1 LIILIDIFRC
11 NSPIDVLLVPNLYR
25 LKICWSGC
33 TDGLELPTQLFTPD
47 VFFQLTHFSLIAKSL
62 SNLVVQELLSMLSSQ
77 CCYSFDLHEYR
88 RTTPM
93 DLEQSTV
100 SNIMV
105 NTFRTL
111 KSWKP
116 MEILF
121 DTCRNG
127 YYLWAYT
134 LPRKCRELSLRK
146 YWDVSSRLA

>member
-1 LIILIDIFRC
+1 M
-11 NSPIDVLLVPNLYR
+11 VPNLCR
-25 LKICWSGC
+25 LKIFWSGWN
-33 TDGLELPTQLFTPD
+33 DGLELPTQLFTPD

-62 SNLVVQELLSMLSSQ
+62 NNIVVQELLSMLSSK
-77 CCYSFDLHEYR
+77 CCYSLDLHEYR

-100 SNIMV
+100 SNIML

-111 KSWKP
+111 KSRKP

-127 YYLWAYT
+127 YNLWAYT
-134 LPRKCRELSLRK
+134 LPRKCRELNLRG
-146 YWDVSSRLA
+146 YFDISTRLA